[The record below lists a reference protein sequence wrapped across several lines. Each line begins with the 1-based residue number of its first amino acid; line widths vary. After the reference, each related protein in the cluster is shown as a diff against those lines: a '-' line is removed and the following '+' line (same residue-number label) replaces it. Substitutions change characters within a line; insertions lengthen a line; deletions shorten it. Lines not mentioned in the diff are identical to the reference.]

1 MGITKNGAN
10 INVQDKRSKTDL
22 MLASRRGNLGIFKLL
37 LKKGGDPFIEDFEVK
52 TASDYARESLQ
63 KDALGLF
70 DNDFFCVNQDKFSI
84 KIIGLYYFFIFCQ

>member
-10 INVQDKRSKTDL
+10 VNVQDKRSKTAL

-70 DNDFFCVNQDKFSI
+70 DNDFFALI
-84 KIIGLYYFFIFCQ
+84 KTNFL